1 MKSISDPEISD
12 LPSEVLHKI
21 FRKLDL
27 ESLLSLSQT
36 NSSLRRKTD
45 FTEIATHP
53 DWRRDFLLESKNH
66 TISTEMRLELAL
78 NRKGKYK
85 QHFYQVPY
93 KGRVVNF
100 QLGRRKILLFVI
112 LISFLLP
119 HFWKIGSDI

>member
-1 MKSISDPEISD
+1 MKLIADPKISD

-36 NSSLRRKTD
+36 NSPLRRKTNG
-45 FTEIATHP
+45 FKEIAEHP

-66 TISTEMRLELAL
+66 TISTEAKLKMAL

-85 QHFYQVPY
+85 EHHYEVPY
-93 KGRVVNF
+93 EGRVMNF
-100 QLGRRKILLFVI
+100 
-112 LISFLLP
+112 
-119 HFWKIGSDI
+119 GSRD